1 MKYKNVKHKRHLR
14 SFDVFARDFLFAII
28 DIFGN
33 NQQISRKDRKERKAE
48 ENCRTDNI
56 SLYSF
61 ASSAPFAGTFFY
73 FQKCLISIN
82 YSEEEVFVS

>member
-1 MKYKNVKHKRHLR
+1 MNRRGRKVKIYLCALR
-14 SFDVFARDFLFAII
+14 GKII
-28 DIFGN
+28 FNCVTHIKDIFGN

-61 ASSAPFAGTFFY
+61 ASSAPFAGTFFL
-73 FQKCLISIN
+73 FPKMSK
-82 YSEEEVFVS
+82 V

>member
-1 MKYKNVKHKRHLR
+1 MSNLKSL
-14 SFDVFARDFLFAII
+14 I
-28 DIFGN
+28 IFGN

-61 ASSAPFAGTFFY
+61 ASSAPFARDKKFLAKNAKVAK
-73 FQKCLISIN
+73 KCRATQAENRSN
-82 YSEEEVFVS
+82 RSEAN

>member
-1 MKYKNVKHKRHLR
+1 MKKT
-14 SFDVFARDFLFAII
+14 I

-61 ASSAPFAGTFFY
+61 ASSASSAPFARTFFL
-73 FQKCLISIN
+73 FPKMSNI
-82 YSEEEVFVS
+82 